1 MTAQTR
7 IEHPVSM
14 LAAVSDPE
22 TLRGLQESL
31 LAVEVPPA
39 VTDLILAIVE
49 ATRHD
54 ARLSLG
60 ASPRASMALYK
71 GSQALAALR
80 GRTAAEPADVRA
92 LALPVL
98 LKRVSVRPEQQLK
111 GLTEQRVIEE
121 IMEAAAQ

>member
-7 IEHPVSM
+7 IEHPVTT

-22 TLRGLQESL
+22 TLNGLQEGL
-31 LAVEVPPA
+31 LSVEVPSA
-39 VTDLILAIVE
+39 VTDLILALVD
-49 ATRHD
+49 ATRQD
-54 ARLSLG
+54 PRLALG

-80 GRTAAEPADVRA
+80 GRTVAETADVRA

-98 LKRVSVRPEQQLK
+98 LKRVSVKPEQQLK
-111 GLTEQRVIEE
+111 GVTEERVIGE
-121 IMEAAAQ
+121 ILEAVAQ